1 MNREIRE
8 KLKSFIKVTGTTQQF
23 IATSVGLS
31 KVSINLFLKAERN
44 LKELYL
50 LRIDNLINDI
60 KEELNNIC

>member
-8 KLKSFIKVTGTTQQF
+8 KLKIFIKVTGTTQQF

-31 KVSINLFLKAERN
+31 KVSINLFLKGERN
-44 LKELYL
+44 LKEIYL

-60 KEELNNIC
+60 KQELNNIC

>member
-8 KLKSFIKVTGTTQQF
+8 KLKSFIKITGTTQQF

-44 LKELYL
+44 LKEIYL

>member
-8 KLKSFIKVTGTTQQF
+8 KLKSFIKITNTTQQF

-31 KVSINLFLKAERN
+31 KVSINLFLKGERN

>member
-8 KLKSFIKVTGTTQQF
+8 KLKIFIKTTGTTQQF

-31 KVSINLFLKAERN
+31 KVSINLFLKGERN

>member
-31 KVSINLFLKAERN
+31 KVSINLFLKGERN

>member
-1 MNREIRE
+1 MNRENRE
-8 KLKSFIKVTGTTQQF
+8 KLKSFIKITNTTQQF

-31 KVSINLFLKAERN
+31 KVSINLFLKGERN

>member
-8 KLKSFIKVTGTTQQF
+8 KLKSFIKITGTTQQF
-23 IATSVGLS
+23 VATQVGLS
-31 KVSINLFLKAERN
+31 KVSINLFLKGERN